1 MKRFLV
7 FTLLLVS
14 VLGFSQDWKYNF
26 DEAKKIASKENKNIV
41 MIFSGSDWCAPC
53 MRLEKNIWQSE
64 EFKKESAEKWVLLKL
79 NFPRKKANQLSEEQT
94 NHNRTLA
101 EKYNREGSFPLV
113 IIMQPDGQ
121 ILGKLGFKNVKPKEY
136 IALMEAFEN

>member
-1 MKRFLV
+1 MKKFLILIV
-7 FTLLLVS
+7 LFLS
-14 VLGFSQDWKYNF
+14 SLGFSQDWKYNF
-26 DEAKKIASKENKNIV
+26 EDAKKIASEEGKNIV

-79 NFPRKKANQLSEEQT
+79 NFPRKKANQLSEEHT
-94 NHNRTLA
+94 NHNRALA

-113 IIMQPDGQ
+113 IIMQPDGK
-121 ILGKLGFKNVKPKEY
+121 ILGKLGFKNVDPKEY
-136 IALMEAFEN
+136 ISLMEAFEK

>member
-1 MKRFLV
+1 MKKILV
-7 FTLLLVS
+7 FTLLLIS

-26 DEAKKIASKENKNIV
+26 DEAKKIASEENKNIV

-64 EFKKESAEKWVLLKL
+64 EFQKESAEKWVLLKL
-79 NFPRKKANQLSEEQT
+79 NFPRKKVNQLSEEQT
-94 NHNRTLA
+94 NHNRALA

-113 IIMQPDGQ
+113 IIMQPSGK

>member
-1 MKRFLV
+1 MKKLIIYIA
-7 FTLLLVS
+7 LLFCGLS
-14 VLGFSQDWKYNF
+14 FSQDWHYNF
-26 DEAKKIASKENKNIV
+26 EEAKKIASEQNKNIV

-64 EFKKESAEKWVLLKL
+64 EFKKESADKWVLLKL

-113 IIMQPDGQ
+113 IIMQPNGK
-121 ILGKLGFKNVKPKEY
+121 ILGKLGFKNVQPKEY

>member
-1 MKRFLV
+1 MKKFLILIV
-7 FTLLLVS
+7 LFLS
-14 VLGFSQDWKYNF
+14 SLGFSQDWKYNF
-26 DEAKKIASKENKNIV
+26 ENAKKIASEEGKNIV

-94 NHNRTLA
+94 NHNRALA

-113 IIMQPDGQ
+113 IIMQPDGK
-121 ILGKLGFKNVKPKEY
+121 ILGKLGFKNVDPKEY
-136 IALMEAFEN
+136 ISLMEAFEK